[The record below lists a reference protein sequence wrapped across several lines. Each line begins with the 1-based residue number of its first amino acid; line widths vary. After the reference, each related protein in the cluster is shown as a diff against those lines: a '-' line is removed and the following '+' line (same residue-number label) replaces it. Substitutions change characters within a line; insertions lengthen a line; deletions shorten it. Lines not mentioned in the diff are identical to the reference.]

1 MFRNTYD
8 SDNTVFSPQG
18 RLHQVE
24 YALEAVKQ
32 GSAAVGLRSKT
43 HAILLALKRS
53 TGELASYQQK
63 MFRIDD
69 HVGIAIAG
77 LTSDARVLSNF
88 MRQQAMSSKMVF
100 NRPIPVNRLVS
111 SIADKAQVNTQEY
124 GRRPYGV
131 GFLVVGQDQ
140 TGPHLYEF
148 SPSGNSF
155 EYYAVSI
162 GARSQSAKTYLERN
176 YEKFHDCTLDELI
189 KHGLHAL
196 RETLQQDKEL
206 TIMNTS
212 IGIIGEKST
221 NEGVVPS
228 QGPFRILEG
237 EVLQP
242 FLNSMDPPK
251 NKTTTTTTASTATP
265 APAQPP
271 AGGETEGNDDS
282 RMETD

>member
-1 MFRNTYD
+1 QFRNTYD

-88 MRQQAMSSKMVF
+88 MRQQALSERMVF
-100 NRPIPVNRLVS
+100 NRPMPVNRLVS
-111 SIADKAQVNTQEY
+111 AIADKAQVNTQEY

-131 GFLVVGQDQ
+131 GFLVIGQDQ

-148 SPSGNSF
+148 SPSGNSY
-155 EYYAVSI
+155 EYFAMSI
-162 GARSQSAKTYLERN
+162 GARSQSAKTYLERHF
-176 YEKFHDCTLDELI
+176 ESFADCTLEELI

-206 TIMNTS
+206 NINNTS
-212 IGIIGEKST
+212 IGIIGPAGLHEKPVS
-221 NEGVVPS
+221 P
-228 QGPFRILEG
+228 QGKFRIVEG
-237 EVLQP
+237 ETVRLY
-242 FLNSMDPPK
+242 LKSMDVK
-251 NKTTTTTTASTATP
+251 
-265 APAQPP
+265 APAD
-271 AGGETEGNDDS
+271 GTV
-282 RMETD
+282 

>member
-88 MRQQAMSSKMVF
+88 MRQQALSERMVF
-100 NRPIPVNRLVS
+100 NRPMPVNRLVS
-111 SIADKAQVNTQEY
+111 AIADKAQVNTQEY

-131 GFLVVGQDQ
+131 GFLVIGQDQ
-140 TGPHLYEF
+140 TGPHLFEF
-148 SPSGNSF
+148 SPSGNSY
-155 EYYAVSI
+155 EYFAISI
-162 GARSQSAKTYLERN
+162 GARSQSAKTYLEKHF
-176 YEKFHDCTLDELI
+176 ESFADCTLEELI

-206 TIMNTS
+206 NINNTS
-212 IGIIGEKST
+212 VGIIGPAGLHEKPT
-221 NEGVVPS
+221 P
-228 QGPFRILEG
+228 QGKFRIVEG
-237 EVLQP
+237 QAVQLY
-242 FLNSMDPPK
+242 LKSMDVK
-251 NKTTTTTTASTATP
+251 
-265 APAQPP
+265 APAEGMDPVPP
-271 AGGETEGNDDS
+271 AVPIEDVQMSG
-282 RMETD
+282 